1 MKKYILLCGLLVVT
15 GAASAQ
21 ESFGGC
27 LTGFPVEP
35 GSPPFECP
43 PTLHDVLALNER
55 QVERLQEVDF
65 AREDDMFPLLQA
77 QMEKQWELRR
87 HLRGSDPNDGIVT
100 MLFEDMRQ
108 IHEDMRRVNAK
119 HRAAAMALLSANQKL
134 ALRRLEEA
142 HELQFAAWE
151 AIRFNLIET
160 AGRFPRSASLG
171 SACLTLSVPEQGL
184 SISGAGQTTTP
195 RSRTVPTAFAEPG
208 AWESRAC
215 SHLGRGCRRLPDA
228 DLGGPCPDPR
238 SARLAR
244 RPAPIP
250 AALASPIKTASR
262 MRLGHTPLS
271 NPDSACRYPLIDP
284 TALSAVLDV
293 WGRRSYVGQ
302 ICGDRGVGQSV
313 QNRACSA

>member
-160 AGRFPRSASLG
+160 AGGFPFGFFGLG
-171 SACLTLSVPEQGL
+171 LFDLGVPEQGL
-184 SISGAGQTTTP
+184 SISGAGQTTTHG
-195 RSRTVPTAFAEPG
+195 PG
-208 AWESRAC
+208 QYRQRLQSPV
-215 SHLGRGCRRLPDA
+215 LGIPGMQPPWQGLPQIA
-228 DLGGPCPDPR
+228 
-238 SARLAR
+238 
-244 RPAPIP
+244 
-250 AALASPIKTASR
+250 
-262 MRLGHTPLS
+262 
-271 NPDSACRYPLIDP
+271 
-284 TALSAVLDV
+284 
-293 WGRRSYVGQ
+293 GR
-302 ICGDRGVGQSV
+302 
-313 QNRACSA
+313 